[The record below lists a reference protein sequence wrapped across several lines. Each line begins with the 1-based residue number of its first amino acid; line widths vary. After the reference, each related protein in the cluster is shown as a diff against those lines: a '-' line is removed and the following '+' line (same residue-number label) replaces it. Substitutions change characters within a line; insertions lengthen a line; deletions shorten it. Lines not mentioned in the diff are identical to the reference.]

1 MILVSLAVI
10 FFNFSVCLSWN
21 YHGVSFE
28 LKASWFHSYMGH
40 DSSCRFYLKL
50 LRLIQKWFIDMKNHL
65 MCSAIAYVLQ
75 LYISIIYNL
84 CIEPIPFIYLYC
96 FYFPPSNKQL
106 LECIVLN
113 KSLFISFF
121 INVNSCFWDFLKTVF
136 YILYALLQHMFCS
149 SAFRLFTTCV
159 SNQYH
164 LFTCILYIF
173 PF

>member
-10 FFNFSVCLSWN
+10 FLISLYAYPEIITAFHLNWKH
-21 YHGVSFE
+21 HGFIHIWDMIVVADFT
-28 LKASWFHSYMGH
+28 WSY
-40 DSSCRFYLKL
+40 S
-50 LRLIQKWFIDMKNHL
+50 LIQKWCIDMKNHL
-65 MCSAIAYVLQ
+65 ICSAIAYVLQ

-121 INVNSCFWDFLKTVF
+121 INVNSCFWDFFKMVF

-149 SAFRLFTTCV
+149 SAFQLFTTCV